1 MSSVS
6 TDGLSGRTMATSS
19 LSKSRGFSTATR
31 DKREKDKNHPDV
43 MLQQLCEQGKAK
55 ELRRV
60 QVQAVEDVRT
70 QKLFEIE
77 VEAKEAQAAALQRQA
92 AALERKAE
100 AEELER
106 HNRMEREDAA
116 FFFELLEKGMP
127 KGQIKNFYPRLAKFC
142 ST

>member
-1 MSSVS
+1 MSSAS
-6 TDGLSGRTMATSS
+6 TDGVGLSGRTLATSS

-31 DKREKDKNHPDV
+31 DKKENDKNHPDV
-43 MLQQLCEQGKAK
+43 MLQQMCEHGKAK

-77 VEAKEAQAAALQRQA
+77 VEAKEAQARQA

-100 AEELER
+100 AEELETQ
-106 HNRMEREDAA
+106 HRMEQADAA
-116 FFFELLEKGMP
+116 FFFKLYKEGMP

-142 ST
+142 NT

>member
-1 MSSVS
+1 MI
-6 TDGLSGRTMATSS
+6 
-19 LSKSRGFSTATR
+19 
-31 DKREKDKNHPDV
+31 
-43 MLQQLCEQGKAK
+43 QQMCEHGKAK

-77 VEAKEAQAAALQRQA
+77 VEAKEAQARQA

-100 AEELER
+100 AEELETK
-106 HNRMEREDAA
+106 HRMEQDDAA
-116 FFFELLEKGMP
+116 FFFKLYKEGMP

-142 ST
+142 NT